1 MLTDTS
7 EMIRKEKEAMCWVS
21 GLCQREQ
28 SETRRRRLH
37 METVKDDIYDCGG
50 SFIGVIYTNLSRLL
64 A

>member
-1 MLTDTS
+1 
-7 EMIRKEKEAMCWVS
+7 MIRKEKEAMCWVI

-28 SETRRRRLH
+28 SETKRGSLH
-37 METVKDDIYDCGG
+37 METAEDGIYDGGG

>member
-1 MLTDTS
+1 
-7 EMIRKEKEAMCWVS
+7 MIRKEKETMCWAS

-37 METVKDDIYDCGG
+37 METVEDDVYDGGG